1 MAINTVTLRKGVP
14 GAATC
19 QVVRVRRSG
28 MTVIVEEG
36 THGGFGPA
44 KYYDHETMSD
54 VVWEFAVQLDACKA
68 RGFSAFQQWG

>member
-36 THGGFGPA
+36 THGGGFGRVQGARVLGLPA
-44 KYYDHETMSD
+44 
-54 VVWEFAVQLDACKA
+54 VGLIAA
-68 RGFSAFQQWG
+68 RVGLL